1 MEQSNQTASEQL
13 SDELET
19 TSAGVPKRYIPWIP
33 LIALVQVVVTIAIF
47 SGVVAPYA
55 GNEQPVSGIHGS
67 TAS

>member
-1 MEQSNQTASEQL
+1 MEQSNQTVSEQL
-13 SDELET
+13 SNELET
-19 TSAGVPKRYIPWIP
+19 TSTGLPKRYIPWIP
-33 LIALVQVVVTIAIF
+33 LIALVQVLVTIAIF